1 MSRAVVASLVLLMLG
16 VFAPGAQAQVDV
28 VYRSM
33 HDHVC
38 DTAEWDIENC
48 PSLQG
53 AERWAA
59 VVMWCRANPTAEG
72 CQAAL
77 ALKDQPVV
85 IAFNH
90 DTRSWRGVYGVEPGD
105 IDLSKDGAPNVLSSN
120 GRNVVAVIESTNP
133 LLYVAV
139 AGAITETDAEVVA
152 DLAKLLGPLG
162 DAITGIMAHSEALLS
177 ETTTARVQAA
187 QDAIEPVRCAVE
199 HWTRA
204 QVFIQRVEKRRGA
217 EYEQLAQKCNKIGS
231 DTLVTQFTVIENAL
245 QALRDPALC
254 VAQAKLL
261 HAFLDTS
268 PRNVT
273 ALETARN
280 ALALGAACETKFA
293 DLLAN
298 IDTRIRG
305 LKAAQTEAQI
315 MAAQQAWRE
324 EGQADRA
331 DLQRLIDVESVISRG
346 DALLVAAKR
355 TEIRNLIGDIE
366 RFETRL
372 VRTLATLDPKTQSK
386 AVVTADVPDW
396 FVVPNGTIAV
406 AWEQNRARTLN
417 VKKTSEFADGIV
429 AQRPAD
435 VATSYGAAS
444 LSASLV
450 EVNVSLTHTQLSS
463 PVFDMVSEPDPANPG
478 MRRNVI
484 ARTDEEE
491 RSGKLAVFAAYPVLH
506 HFTTESWARR
516 VGLELGVGTDT
527 NNPALFLGASWKLN
541 RAIRLGLGS
550 TWQQV
555 KALDGQ
561 NIGDPISAATD
572 IKRQN
577 ELENSWYA
585 SFSFNLGSLGLFNND

>member
-1 MSRAVVASLVLLMLG
+1 MSKAVVASLLVLWFSAAS
-16 VFAPGAQAQVDV
+16 VQAQVDV

-33 HDHVC
+33 HEHVC
-38 DTAEWDIENC
+38 DATEWNVPKC
-48 PSLQG
+48 PSLEG

-59 VVMWCRANPTAEG
+59 VVMWCRANPAAEG

-85 IAFNH
+85 IAFSH
-90 DTRSWRGVYGVEPGD
+90 DTRSWRGVYGVAPAD

-120 GRNVVAVIESTNP
+120 GRNVVAVVESTNP
-133 LLYVAV
+133 LLYTAE
-139 AGAITETDAEVVA
+139 AGAITETDAPVVA
-152 DLAKLLGPLG
+152 DLTKLLGPLG
-162 DAITGIMAHSEALLS
+162 DAIAAIMAQAEDLLS
-177 ETTTARVQAA
+177 ETTTARMQAA
-187 QDAIEPVRCAVE
+187 QDAIAPVRCAVE

-204 QVFIQRVEKRRGA
+204 QTFIQRVEKRRSA
-217 EYEQLAQKCNKIGS
+217 EYKQLAQECNGIGS
-231 DTLVTQFTVIENAL
+231 DTLAAQFTAIENAL

-254 VAQAKLL
+254 VTQAKAL

-280 ALALGAACETKFA
+280 ALALGAGCEAKFNE
-293 DLLAN
+293 LLAN
-298 IDTRIRG
+298 IDGRIRA
-305 LKAAQTEAQI
+305 LKAARTEGQVA
-315 MAAQQAWRE
+315 AAQHAWRE

-331 DLQRLIDVESVISRG
+331 ALQRLIDIENVISRG

-355 TEIRNLIGDIE
+355 TEIRNLIADIE
-366 RFETRL
+366 RFEARL
-372 VRTLATLDPKTQSK
+372 VRTLATLDRKTPPK
-386 AVVTADVPDW
+386 AVTTADVPDW

-406 AWEQNRARTLN
+406 AWEKNRTRTLN
-417 VKKTSEFADGIV
+417 VKKATEFAEGIV

-484 ARTDEEE
+484 ARTDEDE

-506 HFTTESWARR
+506 HFTAEPWARR

-561 NIGDPISAATD
+561 KIGDPISAATD
-572 IKRQN
+572 IKRRN
-577 ELENSWYA
+577 ELESSWYA
-585 SFSFNLGSLGLFNND
+585 SFSFNLGSLSLFNND